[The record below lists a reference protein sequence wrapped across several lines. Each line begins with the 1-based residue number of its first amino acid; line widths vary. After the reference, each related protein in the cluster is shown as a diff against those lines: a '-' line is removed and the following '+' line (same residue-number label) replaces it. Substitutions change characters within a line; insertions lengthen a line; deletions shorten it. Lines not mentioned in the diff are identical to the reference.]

1 MDDVQQ
7 RFVAI
12 RHEIDELKLALQT
25 TTDDAQRHRLHTR
38 INDCIRASLQL
49 IDQRLNRY
57 NPTIDAVSETIHE
70 DQTPSQRSV
79 GDERS

>member
-12 RHEIDELKLALQT
+12 RHELDELKVALQT
-25 TTDDAQRHRLHTR
+25 TTDDAERHQLHTR

-57 NPTIDAVSETIHE
+57 NATVNAAPETIRE
-70 DQTPSQRSV
+70 DQMSSQRSV
-79 GDERS
+79 GDER